1 MVQMGLA
8 VPEKTKLTMNIII
21 PMAGRG
27 SRLRPHTLTI
37 PKPLIP
43 VGGIPIVHRLVADI
57 ASVCG
62 SAIEHIGFVTG
73 DFGEETERE
82 LCEIAASFGAQGH
95 IFHQLTPLGT
105 GHAVLCAEPLLEGP
119 VVVAFADTL
128 FRADFSINPNDEG
141 ILWVKR
147 IPNPEQ
153 FGVIKMNERNEI
165 IDFVEKPS
173 EFVSDLAMIGIYYF
187 KNGQVLHEE
196 LRYLVDHAV
205 IKSGEYQLPDALRR
219 LTEKGTIFKPGEVQ
233 EWLDCGNKTVTVET
247 NARVLDYDQM
257 DGKLNVSGSASIS
270 QSVVIPPCFIGEN
283 VVISNSV
290 VGPHV
295 SIGAGSVIQHTVISN
310 SIVQQK
316 TSISHKNLRGS
327 MVGSHVTIHG
337 TASDLSVGDY
347 TEWHE

>member
-1 MVQMGLA
+1 MLY
-8 VPEKTKLTMNIII
+8 
-21 PMAGRG
+21 
-27 SRLRPHTLTI
+27 
-37 PKPLIP
+37 
-43 VGGIPIVHRLVADI
+43 
-57 ASVCG
+57 C
-62 SAIEHIGFVTG
+62 
-73 DFGEETERE
+73 
-82 LCEIAASFGAQGH
+82 
-95 IFHQLTPLGT
+95 
-105 GHAVLCAEPLLEGP
+105 VLS
-119 VVVAFADTL
+119 
-128 FRADFSINPNDEG
+128 ADFSINPNDEG

-187 KNGQVLHEE
+187 KNGRALHEE

-257 DGKLNVSGSASIS
+257 DGKL
-270 QSVVIPPCFIGEN
+270 
-283 VVISNSV
+283 ISNSV

-316 TSISHKNLRGS
+316 TSISHKNLTGS

>member
-1 MVQMGLA
+1 M
-8 VPEKTKLTMNIII
+8 
-21 PMAGRG
+21 
-27 SRLRPHTLTI
+27 
-37 PKPLIP
+37 
-43 VGGIPIVHRLVADI
+43 
-57 ASVCG
+57 
-62 SAIEHIGFVTG
+62 
-73 DFGEETERE
+73 
-82 LCEIAASFGAQGH
+82 
-95 IFHQLTPLGT
+95 
-105 GHAVLCAEPLLEGP
+105 
-119 VVVAFADTL
+119 VAFADTL
-128 FRADFSINPNDEG
+128 FRADFAINSNDEG

-187 KNGQVLHEE
+187 KNGQALHEE

-257 DGKLNVSGSASIS
+257 DGKLNVSGSAAIS

-295 SIGAGSVIQHTVISN
+295 SIGAGSIIQHTVISN

-316 TSISHKNLRGS
+316 TSISHKNLTES

>member
-1 MVQMGLA
+1 MVPMGLVA
-8 VPEKTKLTMNIII
+8 LEKTKLTMNIII

-43 VGGIPIVHRLVADI
+43 VGGVPIVHRLVADI

-73 DFGEETERE
+73 DFGKETERE
-82 LCEIAASFGAQGH
+82 LCEIAASFGAKGH

-128 FRADFSINPNDEG
+128 FRADFSIDPADEG

-147 IPNPEQ
+147 IANPEQ

-165 IDFVEKPS
+165 IDFVEKPA

-187 KNGQVLHEE
+187 RNGQALQEE
-196 LRYLVDHAV
+196 LCYLVDHGV

-257 DGKLNVSGSASIS
+257 DGKLSVSSSAVIS

-283 VVISNSV
+283 VVISNSI

-295 SIGAGSVIQHTVISN
+295 SLGAGSVIKKTIISN

-316 TSISHKNLRGS
+316 TSISHKNLAGS
-327 MVGSHVTIHG
+327 MIGSHVKIQG
-337 TASDLSVGDY
+337 NASDLSMGDY
-347 TEWHE
+347 TESHE